1 MADKK
6 PEPRPVFAVTERDDK
21 SFWTRV
27 GAAFPNKDGSV
38 NIFLDALPVS
48 GKLQIRDDDD
58 QNGNGD
64 ERRGDRS
71 DRRGR
76 RG

>member
-38 NIFLDALPVS
+38 NVFLDALPVS
-48 GKLQIRDDDD
+48 GKLQIRDDDERREGD
-58 QNGNGD
+58 EADERD
-64 ERRGDRS
+64 ERRE
-71 DRRGR
+71 RRTR
-76 RG
+76 R